1 MTIRGAIAVALAATA
16 VTGGQAGADTTMVV
30 ATGTAVRDM
39 TDLRSARG
47 VCVATGVGD
56 VALTVL
62 TSCGF
67 ADESLGFTSVSAGPV
82 AVATFTAGF
91 GETPES
97 LCWTGY
103 AVPATNPSL
112 RIPFE
117 GCVTVAP

>member
-16 VTGGQAGADTTMVV
+16 VTGGRAGAAPTVV
-30 ATGTAVRDM
+30 ATGTAVRDL

-56 VALTVL
+56 VVLTVL

-67 ADESLGFTSVSAGPV
+67 ADESLGFTPVSAGPV

-91 GETPES
+91 GETPET

>member
-16 VTGGQAGADTTMVV
+16 VTGGQAGAAPTVV

-47 VCVATGVGD
+47 VCVATGVD
-56 VALTVL
+56 VVQTVL

-67 ADESLGFTSVSAGPV
+67 ADESLGFTPVSAGPV

-91 GETPES
+91 GETTES

-117 GCVTVAP
+117 GCVTVTP